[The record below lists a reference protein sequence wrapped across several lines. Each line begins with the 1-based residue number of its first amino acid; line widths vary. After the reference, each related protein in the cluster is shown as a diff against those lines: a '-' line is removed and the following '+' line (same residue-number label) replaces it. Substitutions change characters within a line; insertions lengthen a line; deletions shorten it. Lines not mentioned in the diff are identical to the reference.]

1 MVAAAAAAAAAA
13 APDDWVLALLCRPFL
28 HSLYMGDLPPT
39 SNRSYFLI
47 GCVDDI
53 LA

>member
-1 MVAAAAAAAAAA
+1 MVAAAAAAS
-13 APDDWVLALLCRPFL
+13 DDCVLALLCRPFL
-28 HSLYMGDLPPT
+28 LSLQMGDLPPT
-39 SNRSYFLI
+39 SNRSYFLL